1 MTSTPIIT
9 QSNIGTALP
18 ISQPSPITSAI
29 PWKAL
34 SEFDHEQVP
43 AGWHEW
49 LSDRGSLTARLV
61 DASEN
66 KFSVE
71 VLNQYEFVPSES
83 EAVALDMSTSTPA
96 MIREVILCGKGKP
109 WVFARSV
116 LPLTTLTGRLV
127 ALRELDSQPLGALL
141 FSDPS
146 MTRAPVEVSYSAAA
160 AFSVPDTLCAGN
172 AFLWGRRS
180 VFYLDQKPLLVS
192 EMFLPSFEPYN
203 NMLRYTQ
210 DEQK

>member
-9 QSNIGTALP
+9 QPNIGTALP

-29 PWKAL
+29 PWQAL
-34 SEFDHEQVP
+34 SEFDHKQIP
-43 AGWHEW
+43 AGWYEW

-66 KFSVE
+66 TFSVE
-71 VLNQYEFVPSES
+71 VLNQYELVPSES
-83 EAVALDMSTSTPA
+83 EAAALDITTSTPA
-96 MIREVILCGKGKP
+96 IIREVILWGKGKP

-116 LPLTTLTGRLV
+116 LPLTTLTGRLA

-146 MTRAPVEVSYSAAA
+146 MTRAPVEASYSSAS
-160 AFSVPDTLCAGN
+160 AFVVPNTQCAGT

-180 VFYLDQKPLLVS
+180 IFYLDQKPLLVS
-192 EMFLPSFEPYN
+192 EMFLPSFEPYT
-203 NMLRYTQ
+203 NMLSYTQ

>member
-83 EAVALDMSTSTPA
+83 EAAALDMSTSTPA
-96 MIREVILCGKGKP
+96 MIR
-109 WVFARSV
+109 
-116 LPLTTLTGRLV
+116 RLSCAAKV
-127 ALRELDSQPLGALL
+127 NRGCSLGA
-141 FSDPS
+141 
-146 MTRAPVEVSYSAAA
+146 SY
-160 AFSVPDTLCAGN
+160 
-172 AFLWGRRS
+172 R
-180 VFYLDQKPLLVS
+180 
-192 EMFLPSFEPYN
+192 
-203 NMLRYTQ
+203 
-210 DEQK
+210 

>member
-1 MTSTPIIT
+1 MYLQRTINDQYPNNNPIQYRDSFANFSTF
-9 QSNIGTALP
+9 
-18 ISQPSPITSAI
+18 PITSAI

-34 SEFDHEQVP
+34 SELDHEQVP

-83 EAVALDMSTSTPA
+83 EAAALDMSTSTPA

-109 WVFARSV
+109 WCS
-116 LPLTTLTGRLV
+116 
-127 ALRELDSQPLGALL
+127 LGA
-141 FSDPS
+141 
-146 MTRAPVEVSYSAAA
+146 SY
-160 AFSVPDTLCAGN
+160 
-172 AFLWGRRS
+172 R
-180 VFYLDQKPLLVS
+180 
-192 EMFLPSFEPYN
+192 
-203 NMLRYTQ
+203 
-210 DEQK
+210 